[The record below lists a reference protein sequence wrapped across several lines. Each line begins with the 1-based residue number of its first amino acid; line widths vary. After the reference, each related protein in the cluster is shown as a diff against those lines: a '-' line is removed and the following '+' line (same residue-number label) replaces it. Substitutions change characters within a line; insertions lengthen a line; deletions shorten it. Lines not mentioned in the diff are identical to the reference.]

1 MANSTTLYSL
11 PDGRKAV
18 DVSEAKTLAIK
29 DCGVVQNVTVDGLTI
44 TLPAT
49 VVGYDYTIRNG
60 GVKITSGPIRSGADG
75 TILITVSPNSNDM
88 FVGMELTGANDKDMT
103 NTKATSK
110 VGDEL
115 SILGD
120 GAAASGWVIKRV
132 VGTWAKEA

>member
-1 MANSTTLYSL
+1 MANSTTLYQL
-11 PDGRKAV
+11 PDGRMAV
-18 DVSEAKTLAIK
+18 DVTEAKTLAIK
-29 DCGVVQNVTVDGLTI
+29 DCGVVQNVVTDALTI

-60 GVKITSGPIRSGADG
+60 GVKATSGPTRSGSDG
-75 TILITVSPNSNDM
+75 TVLITVSPNSNDM

-103 NTKATSK
+103 NTKATAK

-115 SILGD
+115 AILGD
-120 GAAASGWVIKRV
+120 GAAATGWVIKRV